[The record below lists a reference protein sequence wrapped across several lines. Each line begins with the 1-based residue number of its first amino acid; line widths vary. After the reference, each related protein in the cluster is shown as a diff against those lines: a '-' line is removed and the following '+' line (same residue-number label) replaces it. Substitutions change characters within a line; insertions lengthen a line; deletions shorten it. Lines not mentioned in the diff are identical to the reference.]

1 MTWWMDLQEYQNE
14 AKFFL
19 DSPDN
24 EHEFILGVLALGS
37 TGESGEVAEIIKK
50 HLGHKH
56 DLDID
61 AVTKE
66 LGDVLW
72 YLAAIATK
80 LNISLDYVAK
90 ENIKKLRERYPN
102 GFNSEDSKNRKS

>member
-1 MTWWMDLQEYQNE
+1 MSVLMNFVEYQNE

-19 DSPDN
+19 DSPDTD
-24 EHEFILGVLALGS
+24 HEFILGILALGVS
-37 TGESGEVAEIIKK
+37 GEAGEVAEIMKK

-56 DLDID
+56 DLDKDKLIE
-61 AVTKE
+61 E

-72 YLAAIATK
+72 YLAAIASK
-80 LNISLDYVAK
+80 LNISLDTVAK
-90 ENIKKLRERYPN
+90 ENLKKLRTRYPN